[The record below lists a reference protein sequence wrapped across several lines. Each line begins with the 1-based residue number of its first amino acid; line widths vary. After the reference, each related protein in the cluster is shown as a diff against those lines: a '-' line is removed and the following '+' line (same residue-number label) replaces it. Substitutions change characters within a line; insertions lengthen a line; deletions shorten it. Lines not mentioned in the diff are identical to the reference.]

1 MKPEDDLRVAVAS
14 ADLLGERGRER
25 DAGEVEQR
33 EGHQNAADDLDDGA
47 DSGHDLVLA
56 AVRVVLSRSGAIAVA
71 LGQYARVNAAAL
83 GQIALPVRE
92 VLPAAALERL
102 LEEVGLIGVHD
113 RGIVELELR
122 LEDFGDV
129 VAESSAMHDA
139 EASDTGDELDD
150 EDDRHD
156 D

>member
-47 DSGHDLVLA
+47 DSGHDLLLA
-56 AVRVVLSRSGAIAVA
+56 AVRVVISRSGAIGVA
-71 LGQYARVNAAAL
+71 RGHVNAAAI
-83 GQIALPVRE
+83 GQIALPVLE

-113 RGIVELELR
+113 RGIVELELW
-122 LEDFGDV
+122 LEDLVDV